1 MAQDSYYLLSNLEIG
16 DVILTNNENIL
27 SIAKSKLQKLY
38 TGGSF
43 THVMMCVS
51 SDALVESVGSG
62 VRLISPRELAF
73 SDKKNLRV
81 LRLHDKVEFPNLF
94 TKGLDYYAFMMY
106 NYEGIRS
113 FINLDKTNINKV
125 FCSELITEVY
135 ADYNVQL
142 FDISPSQVT
151 PESFENSN
159 KFKIVTDECINEVN
173 SLPDYISIIYDKEK
187 KIKTTALQI
196 QEKSITNINK
206 KIVKKYKEII
216 PNLQDSVEL
225 LGNYQN
231 FKKKGIY
238 QELLIQVKNND
249 NTYIEGIE
257 KKSLKHVCIVII
269 NLIKEYNLNTLES
282 IDIFMTVH
290 NKFID
295 KIFTEENYYN
305 SHENFINAY
314 KNIKVFDTS
323 DSLNFSIE
331 KKKEI
336 LNNSI
341 KHKEDYS
348 MIYNEQFNFITTQED
363 VEFSTVKKL
372 RINLKKVNE
381 ELKKIIE
388 VLDKNISTIEKDIS

>member
-1 MAQDSYYLLSNLEIG
+1 M
-16 DVILTNNENIL
+16 
-27 SIAKSKLQKLY
+27 
-38 TGGSF
+38 
-43 THVMMCVS
+43 
-51 SDALVESVGSG
+51 
-62 VRLISPRELAF
+62 
-73 SDKKNLRV
+73 
-81 LRLHDKVEFPNLF
+81 
-94 TKGLDYYAFMMY
+94 
-106 NYEGIRS
+106 
-113 FINLDKTNINKV
+113 
-125 FCSELITEVY
+125 
-135 ADYNVQL
+135 
-142 FDISPSQVT
+142 
-151 PESFENSN
+151 
-159 KFKIVTDECINEVN
+159 
-173 SLPDYISIIYDKEK
+173 
-187 KIKTTALQI
+187 
-196 QEKSITNINK
+196 
-206 KIVKKYKEII
+206 
-216 PNLQDSVEL
+216 

-249 NTYIEGIE
+249 NTYIEGI
-257 KKSLKHVCIVII
+257 KNKSLKHVCIVII

-282 IDIFMTVH
+282 IDIFMTAH
-290 NKFID
+290 DKFID

-314 KNIKVFDTS
+314 KNIKVFDKT

-388 VLDKNISTIEKDIS
+388 TLDKNISMIEKDIS

>member
-27 SIAKSKLQKLY
+27 SIAKSELQKLY

-62 VRLISPRELAF
+62 VRFISPRELAF

-81 LRLHDKVEFPNLF
+81 LRFHDKVEFPNLF

-106 NYEGIRS
+106 NNEGIRS

-159 KFKIVTDECINEVN
+159 KFKIVTDECINEVSN
-173 SLPDYISIIYDKEK
+173 LPDYISIIYDKEN

-216 PNLQDSVEL
+216 PNLQDSVEM

-249 NTYIEGIE
+249 NTYIEGI
-257 KKSLKHVCIVII
+257 KNKSLKHVCIVII

-282 IDIFMTVH
+282 IDIFMTAH
-290 NKFID
+290 DKFID

-314 KNIKVFDTS
+314 KNIKVFDKT

-388 VLDKNISTIEKDIS
+388 TLDKNISMIEKDIS

>member
-27 SIAKSKLQKLY
+27 SIAKSELQKLY

-62 VRLISPRELAF
+62 VRFISPRELAF

-81 LRLHDKVEFPNLF
+81 LRFHDKVEFPNLF

-106 NYEGIRS
+106 NNEGIRS

-159 KFKIVTDECINEVN
+159 KFKIVTDECINEVSN
-173 SLPDYISIIYDKEK
+173 LPDYISIIYDKEN

-249 NTYIEGIE
+249 NTYIEGI
-257 KKSLKHVCIVII
+257 KNKSLKHVCIVII

-282 IDIFMTVH
+282 IDIFMTAH
-290 NKFID
+290 DKFID

-314 KNIKVFDTS
+314 KNIKVFDKT

-388 VLDKNISTIEKDIS
+388 TLDKNISMIEKDIS

>member
-27 SIAKSKLQKLY
+27 SIAKSELQKLY

-62 VRLISPRELAF
+62 VRFISPRELAF

-81 LRLHDKVEFPNLF
+81 LRFHDKVEFPNLF

-106 NYEGIRS
+106 NNEGIRS

-159 KFKIVTDECINEVN
+159 KFKIVTDECINEVSN
-173 SLPDYISIIYDKEK
+173 LPDYISIIYDKEN

-249 NTYIEGIE
+249 NTYIEGI
-257 KKSLKHVCIVII
+257 KNKSLKHVCIVII

-282 IDIFMTVH
+282 IDIFMTAH
-290 NKFID
+290 DKFID

-314 KNIKVFDTS
+314 KNIKVFDKT

-336 LNNSI
+336 L
-341 KHKEDYS
+341 
-348 MIYNEQFNFITTQED
+348 
-363 VEFSTVKKL
+363 
-372 RINLKKVNE
+372 
-381 ELKKIIE
+381 II
-388 VLDKNISTIEKDIS
+388 V